1 MKQGNKEYSP
11 WLGVVAHACN
21 SNPQEAETEGSR
33 VQDQPGLRSDNL
45 LKKKPKLCLKF
56 LESLLIIIVLKL
68 DVFVKMGISGQ
79 RAPEHPQDYNLVHYP
94 LLHDKLP

>member
-45 LKKKPKLCLKF
+45 LKKKTKALPEIF
-56 LESLLIIIVLKL
+56 GIITN
-68 DVFVKMGISGQ
+68 
-79 RAPEHPQDYNLVHYP
+79 HYCPQTGRFC
-94 LLHDKLP
+94 